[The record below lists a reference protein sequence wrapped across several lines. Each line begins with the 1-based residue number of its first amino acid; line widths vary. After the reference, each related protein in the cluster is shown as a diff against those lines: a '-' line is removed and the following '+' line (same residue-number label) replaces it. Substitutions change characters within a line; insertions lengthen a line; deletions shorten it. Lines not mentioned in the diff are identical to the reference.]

1 MLWGI
6 LAAAIG
12 GAVILAAAVLLAVPR
27 TRMAIRRLLRQ
38 GASGPSAEGSP
49 AAVDNPCAGGGA
61 SAAGSAG
68 EAQEDSGDG
77 KQGSD
82 AP

>member
-12 GAVILAAAVLLAVPR
+12 GVVILALVVLLAVPC

-38 GASGPSAEGSP
+38 GASGPSAEGTP
-49 AAVDNPCAGGGA
+49 AAVDNPSTGGEA
-61 SAAGSAG
+61 SAGSAG
-68 EAQEDSGDG
+68 EAPEDGGDG
-77 KQGSD
+77 K
-82 AP
+82 